1 MNIANSMIDLVGK
14 TPLVRINRIAEGAQ
28 AEVIGKLESMNP
40 CFSVKDRIGYNMVQT
55 AIDSGQTNDDT
66 VFVEATSGNTGI
78 GIAFTC
84 AVKGFPLILTMP
96 ESMSNER
103 KALLKGFGAK
113 LILTPAAQGMKGA
126 VEEANRITEENPNA
140 IHLQQFANKANPEIH
155 RRTTA
160 KEILEDTE
168 GDIDIF
174 VAGVGT
180 GGTITGVGS
189 VLKKHNNNI
198 KCIAVEPD
206 ASPVLSGG
214 TPGPHAIQ
222 GIGAGFIPEIL
233 DTSVI
238 DEIIRVTNE
247 DALAM
252 ARRLMKEE
260 GIMCGIS
267 SGANAYAALQLANRP
282 ENKGK
287 RIVFIVCDT
296 AERYLSTPL
305 FTEAD

>member
-1 MNIANSMIDLVGK
+1 MNIADSMIDLVGK
-14 TPLVRINRIAEGAQ
+14 TPLVRINRIAEGVQ
-28 AEVIGKLESMNP
+28 AEVIGKLESLNP
-40 CFSVKDRIGYNMVQT
+40 CFSVKDRIGNNMVQT
-55 AIDSGQTNDDT
+55 AIDSGQTNENT

-96 ESMSNER
+96 ESMSKER
-103 KALLKGFGAK
+103 RALLKGFGAK
-113 LILTPAAQGMKGA
+113 LILTPATQGMKGA
-126 VEEANRITEENPNA
+126 VEEAKRITEENPNA
-140 IHLQQFANKANPEIH
+140 IHLQQFANEANPEIH

-160 KEILEDTE
+160 KEILEDTD
-168 GDIDIF
+168 GHIDIF

-189 VLKKHNNNI
+189 VLKKHNKKI

-206 ASPVLSGG
+206 ASPILSGG

-233 DTSVI
+233 DRSVI

-247 DALAM
+247 DALVM

-287 RIVFIVCDT
+287 RIVFIICDT

>member
-1 MNIANSMIDLVGK
+1 MNIADSMIDLVGK
-14 TPLVRINRIAEGAQ
+14 TPLVRINRITEGVQ
-28 AEVIGKLESMNP
+28 AEVIGKLESLNP
-40 CFSVKDRIGYNMVQT
+40 CFSVKDRIGNNMVQT
-55 AIDSGQTNDDT
+55 AIDSGQTNENT

-96 ESMSNER
+96 ESMSKER
-103 KALLKGFGAK
+103 RALLKGFGAK
-113 LILTPAAQGMKGA
+113 LILTPATQGMKGA
-126 VEEANRITEENPNA
+126 VEEAKRITEENPNA
-140 IHLQQFANKANPEIH
+140 IHLQQFANEANPEIH

-160 KEILEDTE
+160 KEILEDTD
-168 GDIDIF
+168 GHIDIF

-189 VLKKHNNNI
+189 VLKKHNKKI

-206 ASPVLSGG
+206 ASPILSGG

-233 DTSVI
+233 DRSVI

-247 DALAM
+247 DALVM

-287 RIVFIVCDT
+287 RIVFIICDT

>member
-1 MNIANSMIDLVGK
+1 MKIANSMIDLVGN
-14 TPLVRINRIAEGAQ
+14 TPLVRINHIAEGVQ
-28 AEVIGKLESMNP
+28 AEVVGKLESMNP
-40 CFSVKDRIGYNMVQT
+40 CFSVKDRIGFNMVQA
-55 AIDSGQTNDDT
+55 AINSGKTNENT

-96 ESMSNER
+96 ESMSMER
-103 KALLKGFGAK
+103 RSLLKGFGAK
-113 LILTPAAQGMKGA
+113 LILTPAEKGMTGA
-126 VEEANRITEENPNA
+126 VEEANRITQENPNA
-140 IHLQQFANKANPEIH
+140 IHLQQFANEANPDIH
-155 RRTTA
+155 RKTTA
-160 KEILEDTE
+160 KEILKDTD
-168 GDIDIF
+168 GNIDIF
-174 VAGVGT
+174 IAGVGT
-180 GGTITGVGS
+180 GGTITGVGE
-189 VLKKHNNNI
+189 VLKKHNPNI
-198 KCIAVEPD
+198 QCIAVEPD

-222 GIGAGFIPEIL
+222 GIGAGFIPEVL
-233 DTSVI
+233 NTSII
-238 DEIIRVTNE
+238 DDIVRVTNE

-267 SGANAYAALQLANRP
+267 SGANAYAAMQVAARQ

-287 RIVFIVCDT
+287 RIVFIICDT

>member
-1 MNIANSMIDLVGK
+1 MNIADSMIDLVGK

-84 AVKGFPLILTMP
+84 AVKGFPLTLTMP

-113 LILTPAAQGMKGA
+113 LILTPAAQGMTGA
-126 VEEANRITEENPNA
+126 VEEAKRIAEENPNA

-168 GDIDIF
+168 GHIDIF

-189 VLKKHNNNI
+189 VLKKHNKKI

-305 FTEAD
+305 FTQAD

>member
-1 MNIANSMIDLVGK
+1 
-14 TPLVRINRIAEGAQ
+14 
-28 AEVIGKLESMNP
+28 
-40 CFSVKDRIGYNMVQT
+40 
-55 AIDSGQTNDDT
+55 
-66 VFVEATSGNTGI
+66 
-78 GIAFTC
+78 
-84 AVKGFPLILTMP
+84 
-96 ESMSNER
+96 
-103 KALLKGFGAK
+103 
-113 LILTPAAQGMKGA
+113 

-168 GDIDIF
+168 GHIDIF

-189 VLKKHNNNI
+189 VLKKHNKEI
-198 KCIAVEPD
+198 KCVAVEPD

-222 GIGAGFIPEIL
+222 GIGAGFIPDVL
-233 DTSVI
+233 DTNVI

>member
-14 TPLVRINRIAEGAQ
+14 TPLVRINRIAKDAQ
-28 AEVIGKLESMNP
+28 AEVVAKLESMNP
-40 CFSVKDRIGYNMVQT
+40 CSSVKDRIGYNMVQA
-55 AIDSGQTNDDT
+55 AIDSGMTTKDT

-84 AVKGFPLILTMP
+84 AVRGFPLILTMP
-96 ESMSNER
+96 ESMSQER
-103 KALLKGFGAK
+103 RALLKGFGAE
-113 LILTPAAQGMKGA
+113 LILTPAAKGMTGA
-126 VEEANRITEENPNA
+126 VEEANRIAAENPNA

-155 RRTTA
+155 RKTTA
-160 KEILEDTE
+160 QEILTDTD
-168 GDIDIF
+168 GNIDIF
-174 VAGVGT
+174 IAGVGT
-180 GGTITGVGS
+180 GGTITGVGE
-189 VLKKHNNNI
+189 VLKQHNKNI
-198 KCIAVEPD
+198 QCIAVEPE

-214 TPGPHAIQ
+214 APGPHAIQ
-222 GIGAGFIPEIL
+222 GIGAGFVPEVLNTEIY
-233 DTSVI
+233 
-238 DEIIRVTNE
+238 DEIVRVSNE
-247 DALAM
+247 DALTM

-267 SGANAYAALQLANRP
+267 SGAIAHAAMQIATRP

>member
-1 MNIANSMIDLVGK
+1 MIDLVGK

-84 AVKGFPLILTMP
+84 AVKGFPLTLTMP

-113 LILTPAAQGMKGA
+113 LILTPAAQGMTGA
-126 VEEANRITEENPNA
+126 VEEAKRIAEENPNA

-168 GDIDIF
+168 GHIDIF

-189 VLKKHNNNI
+189 VLKKHNKKI

-305 FTEAD
+305 FTQAD

>member
-1 MNIANSMIDLVGK
+1 MKIANSMIDLVGN
-14 TPLVRINRIAEGAQ
+14 TPLVRINHIAEGVQ
-28 AEVIGKLESMNP
+28 AEVVGKLESMNP
-40 CFSVKDRIGYNMVQT
+40 CFSVKDRIGFNMVQA
-55 AIDSGQTNDDT
+55 AINSGKTNKNT

-96 ESMSNER
+96 ESMSMER
-103 KALLKGFGAK
+103 RSLLKGFGAK
-113 LILTPAAQGMKGA
+113 LILTPAEKGMTGA
-126 VEEANRITEENPNA
+126 VEEANRITQENPNA
-140 IHLQQFANKANPEIH
+140 IHLQQFANEANPDIH
-155 RRTTA
+155 RKTTA
-160 KEILEDTE
+160 KEILKDTD
-168 GDIDIF
+168 GNIDIF
-174 VAGVGT
+174 IAGVGT
-180 GGTITGVGS
+180 GGTITGVGE
-189 VLKKHNNNI
+189 VLKKHNPNI
-198 KCIAVEPD
+198 QCIAVEPD

-222 GIGAGFIPEIL
+222 GIGAGFIPEVL
-233 DTSVI
+233 NTSII
-238 DEIIRVTNE
+238 DDIVRVTNE

-267 SGANAYAALQLANRP
+267 SGANAYAAMQVAARP

-287 RIVFIVCDT
+287 RIVFIICDT

>member
-1 MNIANSMIDLVGK
+1 MKIANSMIDLVGN
-14 TPLVRINRIAEGAQ
+14 TPLVRINHIAEGVQ
-28 AEVIGKLESMNP
+28 AEVVGKLESMNP
-40 CFSVKDRIGYNMVQT
+40 CFSVKDRIGFNMVQA
-55 AIDSGQTNDDT
+55 AINSGKANKNT

-96 ESMSNER
+96 ESMSMER
-103 KALLKGFGAK
+103 RSLLKGFGAK
-113 LILTPAAQGMKGA
+113 LILTPAEKGMTGA
-126 VEEANRITEENPNA
+126 VEEANRITQENPNA
-140 IHLQQFANKANPEIH
+140 IHLQQFANEANPDIH
-155 RRTTA
+155 RKTTA
-160 KEILEDTE
+160 KEILKDTD
-168 GDIDIF
+168 GNIDIF
-174 VAGVGT
+174 IAGVGT
-180 GGTITGVGS
+180 GGTITGVGE
-189 VLKKHNNNI
+189 VLKKHNPNI
-198 KCIAVEPD
+198 QCIAVEPD

-222 GIGAGFIPEIL
+222 GIGAGFIPEVL
-233 DTSVI
+233 NTSII
-238 DEIIRVTNE
+238 DDIVRVTNE

-267 SGANAYAALQLANRP
+267 SGANAYAAMQVAARP

-287 RIVFIVCDT
+287 RIVFIICDT

>member
-1 MNIANSMIDLVGK
+1 MNIADTMIDLVGK

-28 AEVIGKLESMNP
+28 AEVIGKLESLNP

-55 AIDSGQTNDDT
+55 AIDSGKTNADT

-113 LILTPAAQGMKGA
+113 LILTPAAQGMRGA

-140 IHLQQFANKANPEIH
+140 IHLQQFANEANPEIH

-168 GDIDIF
+168 GHIDIF

-189 VLKKHNNNI
+189 VLKKHNKEI
-198 KCIAVEPD
+198 KCVAVEPD

-222 GIGAGFIPEIL
+222 GIGAGFIPDVL
-233 DTSVI
+233 DKSVI

>member
-1 MNIANSMIDLVGK
+1 MIDLVGK
-14 TPLVRINRIAEGAQ
+14 TPLVRINRIAEGVQ

-96 ESMSNER
+96 ESMSHER
-103 KALLKGFGAK
+103 RALLKGFGAK
-113 LILTPAAQGMKGA
+113 LILTPAAKGMAGA
-126 VEEANRITEENPNA
+126 VEEASRITEENPNA

-155 RRTTA
+155 RKTTA
-160 KEILEDTE
+160 VEILEDTD
-168 GDIDIF
+168 GLINIF

-189 VLKKHNNNI
+189 VLKKHNNKI

-287 RIVFIVCDT
+287 RIVFIICDT

>member
-1 MNIANSMIDLVGK
+1 MNISNSMIDLVGN
-14 TPLVRINRIAEGAQ
+14 TPLVRINRIAEGVQ

-55 AIDSGQTNDDT
+55 AINSGQTTKDT

-96 ESMSNER
+96 ESMSQER
-103 KALLKGFGAK
+103 RALLKGFGAK
-113 LILTPAAQGMKGA
+113 LILTPASKGMAGA
-126 VEEANRITEENPNA
+126 VDEANRITAENPNA
-140 IHLQQFANKANPEIH
+140 IHLQQFANEANPEIH
-155 RRTTA
+155 RKTTA
-160 KEILEDTE
+160 KEILEDTD
-168 GDIDIF
+168 GNIDFF

-180 GGTITGVGS
+180 GGTITGVGD
-189 VLKKHNNNI
+189 VLKQHNPNI
-198 KCIAVEPD
+198 QCIAVEPD
-206 ASPVLSGG
+206 ASPILSGG
-214 TPGPHAIQ
+214 EPGPHAIQ

-233 DTSVI
+233 DTSII

-252 ARRLMKEE
+252 ARRLMREE

-267 SGANAYAALQLANRP
+267 SGANAYAAMQIAKRP

-287 RIVFIVCDT
+287 RIVFIICDT

>member
-1 MNIANSMIDLVGK
+1 MNIADSMIDLVGK

-84 AVKGFPLILTMP
+84 AVKGFPLTLTMP

-113 LILTPAAQGMKGA
+113 LILTPAAQGMTGA
-126 VEEANRITEENPNA
+126 VEEAKRIAEENPNA

-168 GDIDIF
+168 GHIDIF

-189 VLKKHNNNI
+189 VLKKHNNKI

-305 FTEAD
+305 FTQAD

>member
-1 MNIANSMIDLVGK
+1 MNIAGSMIDLVGK

-55 AIDSGQTNDDT
+55 AIDSGKTNADT

-140 IHLQQFANKANPEIH
+140 IHLQQFANEANPEIH

-168 GDIDIF
+168 GHIDIF

-189 VLKKHNNNI
+189 VLKKHNKEI
-198 KCIAVEPD
+198 KCVAVEPD

-222 GIGAGFIPEIL
+222 GIGAGFIPDVL
-233 DTSVI
+233 DTNVI

>member
-1 MNIANSMIDLVGK
+1 MNIADSMIDLVGK

-28 AEVIGKLESMNP
+28 AEVIGKLESLNP

-55 AIDSGQTNDDT
+55 AIDSGKTNANT

-113 LILTPAAQGMKGA
+113 LILTPAAQGMRGA

-140 IHLQQFANKANPEIH
+140 IHLQQFANEANPEIH

-168 GDIDIF
+168 GHIDIF

-189 VLKKHNNNI
+189 VLKKHNKEI
-198 KCIAVEPD
+198 KCVAVEPD

-222 GIGAGFIPEIL
+222 GIGAGFIPDVL
-233 DTSVI
+233 DKSVI

-287 RIVFIVCDT
+287 RIIFIVCDT

>member
-1 MNIANSMIDLVGK
+1 MNIADSMIDLIGK
-14 TPLVRINRIAEGAQ
+14 TPLVRINRMAEGVE
-28 AEVIGKLESMNP
+28 AEVIGKLESQNP
-40 CFSVKDRIGYNMVQT
+40 CSSVKDRIGYNMVQA
-55 AIDSGQTNDDT
+55 AIDSGVTNKDT

-96 ESMSNER
+96 ESMSQER
-103 KALLKGFGAK
+103 RDLLKGFGAE
-113 LILTPAAQGMKGA
+113 LVLTPAAKGMKGA
-126 VEEANRITEENPNA
+126 VEEANRITDENPNA
-140 IHLQQFANKANPEIH
+140 IHLRQFANKANPEIH
-155 RRTTA
+155 RKTTA
-160 KEILEDTE
+160 KEILADTD
-168 GDIDIF
+168 GKIDIF

-189 VLKKHNNNI
+189 VLKKHNPEI
-198 KCIAVEPD
+198 TCIAVEPD

-214 TPGPHAIQ
+214 EPAPHAIQ
-222 GIGAGFIPEIL
+222 GIGAGFVPDVL
-233 DTSVI
+233 DRSVI
-238 DEIIRVTNE
+238 DEIVRVTNE
-247 DALAM
+247 DALTT

-267 SGANAYAALQLANRP
+267 SGANAYAALQIAKRP

-287 RIVFIVCDT
+287 RIVFIICDT

>member
-1 MNIANSMIDLVGK
+1 MKIANSMIDLVGN
-14 TPLVRINRIAEGAQ
+14 TPLVRINHIAEGVQ
-28 AEVIGKLESMNP
+28 AEVVGKLESMNP
-40 CFSVKDRIGYNMVQT
+40 CFSVKDRIGFNMVQA
-55 AIDSGQTNDDT
+55 AINSGKTNENT

-96 ESMSNER
+96 ESMSMER
-103 KALLKGFGAK
+103 RSLLKGFGAK
-113 LILTPAAQGMKGA
+113 LILTPAEKGMTGA
-126 VEEANRITEENPNA
+126 VEEANRITQENPNA
-140 IHLQQFANKANPEIH
+140 IHLQQFANEANPDIH
-155 RRTTA
+155 RKTTA
-160 KEILEDTE
+160 KEILKDTD
-168 GDIDIF
+168 GNIDIF
-174 VAGVGT
+174 IAGVGT
-180 GGTITGVGS
+180 GGTITGVGE
-189 VLKKHNNNI
+189 VLKKHNPNI
-198 KCIAVEPD
+198 QCIAVEPD

-222 GIGAGFIPEIL
+222 GIGAGFIPEVL
-233 DTSVI
+233 NTSII
-238 DEIIRVTNE
+238 DDIVRVTNE

-267 SGANAYAALQLANRP
+267 SGANAYAAMQVAARP

-287 RIVFIVCDT
+287 RIVFIICDT

>member
-1 MNIANSMIDLVGK
+1 MNIADSMIDLIGK
-14 TPLVRINRIAEGAQ
+14 TPLVRINRIAEGVE
-28 AEVIGKLESMNP
+28 AEVIGKLESQNP
-40 CFSVKDRIGYNMVQT
+40 CSSVKDRIGYNMVQA
-55 AIDSGQTNDDT
+55 AIDSGITNKDT

-96 ESMSNER
+96 ESMSQER
-103 KALLKGFGAK
+103 RDLLKGFGAE
-113 LILTPAAQGMKGA
+113 LVLTPAAKGMKGA
-126 VEEANRITEENPNA
+126 VEEANRITDENPNA
-140 IHLQQFANKANPEIH
+140 IHLRQFANKANPEIH
-155 RRTTA
+155 RKTTA
-160 KEILEDTE
+160 KEILADTD
-168 GDIDIF
+168 GKIDIF

-189 VLKKHNNNI
+189 VLKKHNPEI
-198 KCIAVEPD
+198 TCIAVEPD

-214 TPGPHAIQ
+214 EPAPHAIQ
-222 GIGAGFIPEIL
+222 GIGAGFVPDVL
-233 DTSVI
+233 DRSVI
-238 DEIIRVTNE
+238 DEIVRVTNE
-247 DALAM
+247 DALTT

-267 SGANAYAALQLANRP
+267 SGANAYAALQIAKRP

-287 RIVFIVCDT
+287 RIVFIICDT

>member
-1 MNIANSMIDLVGK
+1 MNIADSMIDLIGK
-14 TPLVRINRIAEGAQ
+14 TPLVRINRMAEGVE
-28 AEVIGKLESMNP
+28 AEVIGKLESQNP
-40 CFSVKDRIGYNMVQT
+40 CSSVKDRIGYNMVQA
-55 AIDSGQTNDDT
+55 AIDSGVTNKDT

-96 ESMSNER
+96 ESMSQER
-103 KALLKGFGAK
+103 RDLLKGFGAE
-113 LILTPAAQGMKGA
+113 LVLTPAAKGMKGA
-126 VEEANRITEENPNA
+126 VEEANRITDENPNA
-140 IHLQQFANKANPEIH
+140 IHLRQFANKANPEIH
-155 RRTTA
+155 RKTTA
-160 KEILEDTE
+160 KEILADTD
-168 GDIDIF
+168 GKIDIF

-189 VLKKHNNNI
+189 MLKKHNPEI
-198 KCIAVEPD
+198 TCIAVEPD

-214 TPGPHAIQ
+214 EPAPHAIQ
-222 GIGAGFIPEIL
+222 GIGAGFVPDVL
-233 DTSVI
+233 DRSVI
-238 DEIIRVTNE
+238 DEIVRVTNE
-247 DALAM
+247 DALTT

-267 SGANAYAALQLANRP
+267 SGANAYAALQIAKRP

-287 RIVFIVCDT
+287 RIVFIICDT

>member
-14 TPLVRINRIAEGAQ
+14 TPLVRINRIAKDAQ
-28 AEVIGKLESMNP
+28 AEVVAKLESMNP
-40 CFSVKDRIGYNMVQT
+40 CSSVKDRIGYNMVQA
-55 AIDSGQTNDDT
+55 AIDSGMTTKDT

-84 AVKGFPLILTMP
+84 AVRGFPLILTMP
-96 ESMSNER
+96 ESMSQER
-103 KALLKGFGAK
+103 RALLKGFGAE
-113 LILTPAAQGMKGA
+113 LILTPAAKGMTGA
-126 VEEANRITEENPNA
+126 VEEANRIAAENPNA

-155 RRTTA
+155 RKTTA
-160 KEILEDTE
+160 QEILTDTD
-168 GDIDIF
+168 GNIDIF
-174 VAGVGT
+174 IAGVGT
-180 GGTITGVGS
+180 GGTITGVGEI
-189 VLKKHNNNI
+189 LKQHNKNI
-198 KCIAVEPD
+198 QCIAVEPE

-214 TPGPHAIQ
+214 APGPHAIQ
-222 GIGAGFIPEIL
+222 GIGAGFVPEVLNTEIY
-233 DTSVI
+233 
-238 DEIIRVTNE
+238 DEIVRVSNE
-247 DALAM
+247 DALTM

-267 SGANAYAALQLANRP
+267 SGAIAHAAMQIATRP

>member
-1 MNIANSMIDLVGK
+1 MNIADSMIDLIGK
-14 TPLVRINRIAEGAQ
+14 TPLVRINRMAEGVE

-40 CFSVKDRIGYNMVQT
+40 CSSVKDRIGYNMVQA
-55 AIDSGQTNDDT
+55 AIDSGITNNDT

-96 ESMSNER
+96 ESMSQER
-103 KALLKGFGAK
+103 RDLLKGFGAE
-113 LILTPAAQGMKGA
+113 LVLTPAAKGMKGA
-126 VEEANRITEENPNA
+126 VEEANRITDENPNA
-140 IHLQQFANKANPEIH
+140 IHLRQFANEANPEIH
-155 RRTTA
+155 RKTTA
-160 KEILEDTE
+160 QEILADTD
-168 GDIDIF
+168 GKIDIF

-189 VLKKHNNNI
+189 VLKKHNPEI
-198 KCIAVEPD
+198 TCIAVEPD

-214 TPGPHAIQ
+214 DPAPHAIQ
-222 GIGAGFIPEIL
+222 GIGAGFVPDVL
-233 DTSVI
+233 DRSVI
-238 DEIIRVTNE
+238 DEIVRVTNE
-247 DALAM
+247 DALTT

-267 SGANAYAALQLANRP
+267 SGANAYAALQIAKRP

-287 RIVFIVCDT
+287 RIVFIICDT

>member
-55 AIDSGQTNDDT
+55 AIASGQTNDDT

-168 GDIDIF
+168 GNIDIF

-189 VLKKHNNNI
+189 VLKKHNKNI

>member
-1 MNIANSMIDLVGK
+1 MKIANSMIDLVGN
-14 TPLVRINRIAEGAQ
+14 TPLVRINRIAEGTD
-28 AEVIGKLESMNP
+28 AEVVAKLESMNP
-40 CFSVKDRIGYNMVQT
+40 CSSVKDRIGYNMVQA
-55 AIDSGQTNDDT
+55 AIDSGTTTKDT

-96 ESMSNER
+96 ESMSQER
-103 KALLKGFGAK
+103 RALLKGFGAK
-113 LILTPAAQGMKGA
+113 LILTPAAKGMAGA
-126 VEEANRITEENPNA
+126 VEEANRITAENPHA
-140 IHLQQFANKANPEIH
+140 IHLQQFANKANPAIH
-155 RRTTA
+155 RKTTA
-160 KEILEDTE
+160 QEILRDTD
-168 GDIDIF
+168 GKIDIF

-180 GGTITGVGS
+180 GGTITGVGEI
-189 VLKKHNNNI
+189 LKQHNANI
-198 KCIAVEPD
+198 QCIAVEPD

-214 TPGPHAIQ
+214 SPAPHAIQ
-222 GIGAGFIPEIL
+222 GIGAGFVPDVLNTEIY
-233 DTSVI
+233 

-247 DALAM
+247 DALST

-267 SGANAYAALQLANRP
+267 SGANAYAALQVAKRP

-287 RIVFIVCDT
+287 RIVFIICDT

-305 FTEAD
+305 FTETD

>member
-126 VEEANRITEENPNA
+126 VEEANRITEEDPNA

-168 GDIDIF
+168 GNIDIF

-189 VLKKHNNNI
+189 VLKKHNKNI

>member
-1 MNIANSMIDLVGK
+1 MNIADSMIDLIGK
-14 TPLVRINRIAEGAQ
+14 TPLVRINRMAEGVE
-28 AEVIGKLESMNP
+28 AEVIGKLESQNP
-40 CFSVKDRIGYNMVQT
+40 CSSVKDRIGYNMVQA
-55 AIDSGQTNDDT
+55 AIDSGVTNKDT

-96 ESMSNER
+96 ESMSQER
-103 KALLKGFGAK
+103 RDLLKGFGAE
-113 LILTPAAQGMKGA
+113 LVLTPAAKGMKGA
-126 VEEANRITEENPNA
+126 VEEANRITDENPNA
-140 IHLQQFANKANPEIH
+140 IHLRQFANKANPEIH
-155 RRTTA
+155 RKTTA
-160 KEILEDTE
+160 KEILADTD
-168 GDIDIF
+168 GKIDIF

-189 VLKKHNNNI
+189 VLKKHNPKI
-198 KCIAVEPD
+198 TCIAVEPD

-214 TPGPHAIQ
+214 EPAPHAIQ
-222 GIGAGFIPEIL
+222 GIGAGFVPDVL
-233 DTSVI
+233 DRSVI
-238 DEIIRVTNE
+238 DEIVRVTNE
-247 DALAM
+247 DALTT

-267 SGANAYAALQLANRP
+267 SGANAYAALQIAKRP

-287 RIVFIVCDT
+287 RIVFIICDT

>member
-1 MNIANSMIDLVGK
+1 MNISNSMIDLVGN
-14 TPLVRINRIAEGAQ
+14 TPLVRINRIAKGVQ

-55 AIDSGQTNDDT
+55 AINSGQTTEDT

-96 ESMSNER
+96 ESMSQER
-103 KALLKGFGAK
+103 RALLKGFGAK
-113 LILTPAAQGMKGA
+113 LILTPAAKGMTGA

-140 IHLQQFANKANPEIH
+140 IHLQQFANEANPEIH
-155 RRTTA
+155 RKTTA
-160 KEILEDTE
+160 VEILNDTD
-168 GDIDIF
+168 GNIDFF

-180 GGTITGVGS
+180 GGTITGVGD
-189 VLKKHNNNI
+189 VLKQHNPNI
-198 KCIAVEPD
+198 QCIAVEPD
-206 ASPVLSGG
+206 ASPILSGG
-214 TPGPHAIQ
+214 EPGPHAIQ
-222 GIGAGFIPEIL
+222 GIGAGFIPEVL
-233 DTSVI
+233 DTNII

-247 DALAM
+247 DALTM
-252 ARRLMKEE
+252 ARRLMQEE

-267 SGANAYAALQLANRP
+267 SGANAYAAMQIAKRP

-287 RIVFIVCDT
+287 RIVFIICDT

>member
-1 MNIANSMIDLVGK
+1 MNIADTMIDLVGK
-14 TPLVRINRIAEGAQ
+14 TPLVRINRIAEGVQ
-28 AEVIGKLESMNP
+28 AEVIGKLESLNP

-55 AIDSGQTNDDT
+55 AIDSGKTNEDT

-103 KALLKGFGAK
+103 RALLKGFGAK
-113 LILTPAAQGMKGA
+113 LILTPSSQGMKGA

-160 KEILEDTE
+160 KEILEDTD
-168 GDIDIF
+168 GHIDIF

-189 VLKKHNNNI
+189 VLKKHNKKI

-206 ASPVLSGG
+206 ASPILSGG

-233 DTSVI
+233 DRSVI

-287 RIVFIVCDT
+287 RIVFIICDT

>member
-1 MNIANSMIDLVGK
+1 MNIADSMIDLVGK

-28 AEVIGKLESMNP
+28 AEVIGKLESLNP

-55 AIDSGQTNDDT
+55 AIDSGKTNADT

-113 LILTPAAQGMKGA
+113 LILTPAAQGMRGA

-140 IHLQQFANKANPEIH
+140 IHLQQFANEANPEIH

-168 GDIDIF
+168 GHIDIF

-189 VLKKHNNNI
+189 VLKKHNKEI
-198 KCIAVEPD
+198 KCVAVEPD

-222 GIGAGFIPEIL
+222 GIGAGFIPDVL
-233 DTSVI
+233 DKSVI

>member
-1 MNIANSMIDLVGK
+1 MNIANSMIDLVGN
-14 TPLVRINRIAEGAQ
+14 TPLVRINRIAKGVD
-28 AEVIGKLESMNP
+28 AEVVGKLESMNP
-40 CFSVKDRIGYNMVQT
+40 CFSVKDRIGFNMVQA
-55 AIDSGQTNDDT
+55 AINSGKTNENT

-96 ESMSNER
+96 ESMSMER
-103 KALLKGFGAK
+103 RALLTGFGAK
-113 LILTPAAQGMKGA
+113 LILTPAAKGMAGA
-126 VEEANRITEENPNA
+126 VEEANRITEEDPNA
-140 IHLQQFANKANPEIH
+140 IHLQQFANEANPEIH
-155 RRTTA
+155 RKTTA
-160 KEILEDTE
+160 VEILNDTD
-168 GDIDIF
+168 GNIDIF

-180 GGTITGVGS
+180 GGTITGVGE
-189 VLKKHNNNI
+189 VLKKHNPNI
-198 KCIAVEPD
+198 QCVAVEPD

-214 TPGPHAIQ
+214 EPGPHAIQ
-222 GIGAGFIPEIL
+222 GIGAGFIPEVL

-238 DEIIRVTNE
+238 DEIIRVRNE

-252 ARRLMKEE
+252 ARRLMQEE

-267 SGANAYAALQLANRP
+267 SGANAYAAMQIAKRP

-287 RIVFIVCDT
+287 RIVFIICDT

>member
-1 MNIANSMIDLVGK
+1 MNIADSMIDLVGK
-14 TPLVRINRIAEGAQ
+14 TPLVRLNRVSENVE

-40 CFSVKDRIGYNMVQT
+40 CFSVKDRIGFNMVQT
-55 AIDSGQTNDDT
+55 AIDSGKTNEET

-96 ESMSNER
+96 ESMSQER
-103 KALLKGFGAK
+103 RALLKGFGAQ
-113 LILTPAAQGMKGA
+113 LILTPAAKGMAGA

-140 IHLQQFANKANPEIH
+140 IHLQQFANEANPAIH
-155 RRTTA
+155 RKTTA
-160 KEILEDTE
+160 KEILADTD
-168 GDIDIF
+168 GTIDIF

-189 VLKKHNNNI
+189 VLKQHNKEI
-198 KCIAVEPD
+198 KCVAVEPD

-214 TPGPHAIQ
+214 EAGPHAIQ
-222 GIGAGFIPEIL
+222 GIGAGFIPEVL
-233 DTSVI
+233 DRNVI

-267 SGANAYAALQLANRP
+267 SGANAYAALQLAKRP

-287 RIVFIVCDT
+287 RIVFIICDT